1 MMLTELKIDQFL
13 QELASSSPAPG
24 GGSVAALSG
33 CLGAAL
39 VAMVCRLTVDKPK
52 YAEVSEELRGILSEA
67 EQLRQR
73 LEGLVERDTEAFNS
87 VMAAF
92 RLPKETEEQRSE
104 RSSAIQEATR
114 RATEVP
120 LEVLSVSAR
129 VLELSQVVAA
139 KGNVNSVSDAGVAA
153 EMARAGARGAALNVQ
168 INLGGL
174 QDESF
179 VADTRE
185 SMSAITNRITT
196 LYSSVIK
203 MVDDKLT

>member
-33 CLGAAL
+33 SLGAAL

-52 YAEVSEELRGILSEA
+52 YADVSEELRGILSEA

-73 LEGLVERDTEAFNS
+73 LEDLVELDTEAFNG

-92 RLPKETEEQRSE
+92 RLPKETEDQRHQ

-174 QDESF
+174 KDESF
-179 VADTRE
+179 VADTQER
-185 SMSAITNRITT
+185 MSVITNRIIT
-196 LYSSVIK
+196 LYNSLMK

>member
-179 VADTRE
+179 VTDTRE
-185 SMSAITNRITT
+185 SMSAITNRIIT

>member
-1 MMLTELKIDQFL
+1 MLTELRIDQFL

-33 CLGAAL
+33 SLGAAL

-52 YAEVSEELRGILSEA
+52 YADVSEELRGILSEA
-67 EQLRQR
+67 EQLCQR
-73 LEGLVERDTEAFNS
+73 LEDLVERDTEAFNG

-92 RLPKETEEQRSE
+92 RLPKETEDQRRE

-114 RATEVP
+114 RATDVP
-120 LEVLSVSAR
+120 LEVLSASAQ
-129 VLELSQVVAA
+129 VLKLSQVVAA

-174 QDESF
+174 KDESF

-185 SMSAITNRITT
+185 KMSVTSNRIVT
-196 LYSSVIK
+196 LYNSVMK
-203 MVDDKLT
+203 MVDNKLT

>member
-1 MMLTELKIDQFL
+1 MMLTELRIDEFL
-13 QELASSSPAPG
+13 RELASSSPAPG

-33 CLGAAL
+33 SLGAAL

-52 YAEVSEELRGILSEA
+52 YADVSEELRGILSEA

-73 LEGLVERDTEAFNS
+73 LEDLVERDTEAFNG

-92 RLPKETEEQRSE
+92 RLPKETEGQRRE

-114 RATEVP
+114 RATDVP

-174 QDESF
+174 KDESF

-185 SMSAITNRITT
+185 KMFVTSNRIVT
-196 LYSSVIK
+196 LYNSVMK
-203 MVDDKLT
+203 MVDNKLA

>member
-1 MMLTELKIDQFL
+1 MLTELKIDQFL

-33 CLGAAL
+33 SLGAAL

-52 YAEVSEELRGILSEA
+52 YADVSEELRGILSEA

-73 LEGLVERDTEAFNS
+73 LEDLVELDTEAFNG

-92 RLPKETEEQRSE
+92 RLPKETEDQRHQ

-174 QDESF
+174 KDESF
-179 VADTRE
+179 VADTQER
-185 SMSAITNRITT
+185 MSVITNRIIT
-196 LYSSVIK
+196 LYNSLMK

>member
-1 MMLTELKIDQFL
+1 MLTELKIDQFL

-179 VADTRE
+179 VTDTRE
-185 SMSAITNRITT
+185 SMSAITNRIIT